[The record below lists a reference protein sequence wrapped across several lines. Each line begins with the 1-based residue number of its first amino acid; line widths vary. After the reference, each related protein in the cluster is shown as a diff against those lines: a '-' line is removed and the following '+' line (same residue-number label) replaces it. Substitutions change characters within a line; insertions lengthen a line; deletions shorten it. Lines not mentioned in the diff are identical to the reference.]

1 VRKSIK
7 KLDEKL
13 QLAAQY
19 PNLKTEISLIYG
31 LPLQTV
37 QSFEQSVSWVQ
48 RKLPSATIK
57 AFPLMLL
64 RGTAL
69 QRDAHRF
76 GLKEGFVAHGVT
88 ERLQDHIP
96 HVIESDSFSHDD
108 WLRMAA
114 IASAL

>member
-1 VRKSIK
+1 MLLNTLWLSPSFTPDSIK

-19 PNLKTEISLIYG
+19 PNLETEISLIYG

-76 GLKEGFVAHGVT
+76 GTCTPACYDTAPLVT
-88 ERLQDHIP
+88 
-96 HVIESDSFSHDD
+96 VSFYDT
-108 WLRMAA
+108 AP
-114 IASAL
+114 